1 MKKISRETI
10 ADTLY
15 NLTKQQSMTLE
26 LCSETLQK
34 IMTEDLIS
42 ETNYLKLSNTIRELE
57 ALREV
62 FIVRLLNS
70 MKRGDMLLD

>member
-70 MKRGDMLLD
+70 MKRGDILLD